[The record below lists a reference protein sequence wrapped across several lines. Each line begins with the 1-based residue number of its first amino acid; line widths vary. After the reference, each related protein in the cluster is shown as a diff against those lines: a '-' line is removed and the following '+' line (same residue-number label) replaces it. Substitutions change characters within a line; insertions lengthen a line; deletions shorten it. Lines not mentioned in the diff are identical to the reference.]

1 MLFIGNIDEQRLVR
15 RLRNGENGAMEE
27 FYSQYVPYL
36 KGVCSR
42 YITDKEDAKDV
53 LQNALVRI
61 ISHTTEF
68 QYHGQGSLRA
78 WASRIIVHE
87 ALRFLKDMKRH
98 ELTSWDDDVMDV
110 MEEDDPPI
118 EDIPPE
124 VIQQMIRQLP
134 TGYRMVFN
142 LYVFE
147 DKSHEEIAR
156 LLGISIGTSTSQLHR
171 AKNLLADMIRDY
183 NEKKQLPR

>member
-1 MLFIGNIDEQRLVR
+1 MLIGNIDEQRLVR

-27 FYSQYVPYL
+27 FYSRYAPYL

-61 ISHTTEF
+61 ITHTRDF

-87 ALRFLKDMKRH
+87 ALRFLNDMKRH
-98 ELTSWDDDVMDV
+98 ELTTQDDDMMDV
-110 MEEDDPPI
+110 TEVDDPPI

-124 VIQQMIRQLP
+124 VIQLMIRQLP
-134 TGYRMVFN
+134 TGYRTVFN
-142 LYVFE
+142 LHVFE

-156 LLGISIGTSTSQLHR
+156 LLGISIGTSTSQFYR
-171 AKNLLADMIRDY
+171 AKNLLADMIREY
-183 NEKKQLPR
+183 KEKKQLPR

>member
-1 MLFIGNIDEQRLVR
+1 MLIGNIDEQRLVK

-27 FYSQYVPYL
+27 FYSQYAPYL

-53 LQNALVRI
+53 FQNALVRI
-61 ISHTTEF
+61 ITHTTEF

-78 WASRIIVHE
+78 WASRIVIHE
-87 ALRFLKDMKRH
+87 ALRFLSKTKRH
-98 ELTSWDDDVMDV
+98 ELITLNDDMMDV
-110 MEEDDPPI
+110 TEDDDPPI
-118 EDIPPE
+118 DNISPE
-124 VIQQMIRQLP
+124 VIHQMVRQLP
-134 TGYRMVFN
+134 TGYRTVFN

-156 LLGISIGTSTSQLHR
+156 LLGISLNTSTSQLHR
-171 AKNLLADMIRDY
+171 AKNQLADMIRKY
-183 NEKKQLPR
+183 NDKNQSQR